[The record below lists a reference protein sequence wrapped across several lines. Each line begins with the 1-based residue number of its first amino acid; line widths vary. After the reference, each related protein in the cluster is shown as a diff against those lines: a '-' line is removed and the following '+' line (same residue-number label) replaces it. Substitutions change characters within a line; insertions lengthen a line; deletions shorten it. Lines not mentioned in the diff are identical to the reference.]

1 MATISLTDIVFNTDL
16 ESATVNSIFAEIE
29 SFLNG
34 STASADITITGTMTA
49 AQFQTSVDGTSVA
62 SDGSYTM
69 GSGDDAGIY
78 WDGTEV
84 VLDVSS
90 ALTSTPQ
97 YLTIKH
103 TTSGTPASGIG
114 IGLKYIVE
122 TSAGNN
128 ETGAILDVITTDV
141 TGASEDFDFVIKLM
155 TGGSAASEIA
165 RFQSDGKL
173 DLVSGAEYQ
182 INGTDVLSSTVLGT
196 GVVTSSL
203 TTVGA
208 LNSGSITSGFGA
220 INNGASAITTTGLI
234 TGGNLTVD
242 NLNINGNT
250 ISSTS
255 GDINITP
262 VAGSSVNVELSEFD
276 GGFVS
281 LGSLGTVSSP
291 ALSFVG
297 DLNTGMYSSGANILD
312 FAADGVNR
320 LTLNSLG
327 ATVNGGVFL
336 GSLGTVSSPALSF
349 VGDLNTGMYSS
360 GANILDFAADGVNR
374 LTLNSLGAT
383 VNGGVFLGSLGTVSL
398 PALSFVGDLNT
409 GMYSSGADTI
419 DISTGGSNRF
429 SMSTT
434 SMAISVDTSITGD
447 FTVDTNVFYVD
458 STNNN
463 AAIGRATTGSG
474 FSKLTIDQAG
484 TTAAIP
490 CLELIQKDVD
500 NPFINLNT
508 TVGAGNALEA
518 DSGETAAKYGV
529 MKINV
534 SGVGTK
540 YIRIYDGVG

>member
-336 GSLGTVSSPALSF
+336 GSLGTVS
-349 VGDLNTGMYSS
+349 
-360 GANILDFAADGVNR
+360 
-374 LTLNSLGAT
+374 
-383 VNGGVFLGSLGTVSL
+383 L